1 MEQQMS
7 MNTRIRLSVMMFL
20 QYMMFA
26 VFWVPLAAYLTN
38 MNVEGMYKATI
49 LSSMALG
56 CLVAPLIC
64 MIADRHFSSQK
75 VLTVLNFAC
84 GVLLLMAAKQDDP
97 MMLFIFLVLAMFCY
111 MPTWSLTNAIA
122 MANSPAEKFPQIRVF
137 GSIGWV
143 ASGLFSFVAGW
154 KMFGETAIDGT
165 NIPLLCGAGTALLAA
180 LVNTTLPDTPP
191 PSKGKEAS
199 IVDALGLRALTL
211 MKDFNFALF
220 IIISMLVMI
229 PFTIY
234 WSYGSMFLQDQGFE
248 FITITM
254 NWGQFVEMFLMLLV
268 PFALAKFGVKKTMLI
283 GLAALLAR
291 YVSFWGG
298 GTLNQ
303 NSLYF
308 LGILVHGIIFGFFFV
323 GGQVYVDKKAPPE
336 IRAQAQ
342 GLIVLICFG
351 IGMLIGNF
359 GNGAMIDSYS
369 AKLEPAAAGYTMPS
383 AVPSEEVTVADAKVS
398 NVKLYGRALS
408 ATEVAVLNMRDVV
421 KDADKAKALQDAA
434 DEPVK
439 LDDGLLAAGD
449 KAETAVTFSAVINLP
464 DGDEPLSGTLL
475 TMGSGD
481 DAVILGVEEDKLYF
495 QAGASRIAHRLKMN
509 RGQDEE
515 GNDKTVH
522 VVGTFDGKDL
532 RMYTD
537 GSIYKRVDWNPI
549 WVITTIFSVILLAA
563 FALLFK
569 DDVKEAAVAPAGDTP
584 SEPEGSTEA

>member
-7 MNTRIRLSVMMFL
+7 MNTRVRLSVMMLL

-84 GVLLLMAAKQDDP
+84 GVLLLLAAKQTDP

-154 KMFGETAIDGT
+154 KMFGETTIDGT

-248 FITITM
+248 YITITM
-254 NWGQFVEMFLMLLV
+254 NWGQLVEIFLMLLV

-351 IGMLIGNF
+351 MGMLIGNY

-383 AVPSEEVTVADAKVS
+383 AVPAEAVTVAGAKVS

-408 ATEVAVLNMRDVV
+408 GTEVAVLNMRDVV
-421 KDADKAKALQDAA
+421 KNAGKAQRIEDRA

-449 KAETAVTFSAVINLP
+449 KADTAVTFSVVINLP
-464 DGDEPLSGTLL
+464 ADDKDDETDDSLSGTLL

-481 DAVILGVEEDKLYF
+481 DAVILGVDDNKLYF
-495 QAGASRIAHRLKMN
+495 QAGASRIAHRLKMP
-509 RGQDEE
+509 RGQDDE
-515 GNDKTVH
+515 GEDKTVH

-532 RMYTD
+532 RMYTG
-537 GSIYKRVDWNPI
+537 GSIYKRVNWTPI
-549 WVITTIFSVILLAA
+549 WVITTIISVILLAA

-569 DDVKEAAVAPAGDTP
+569 DDVKEVAAAESD
-584 SEPEGSTEA
+584 ESTKA

>member
-7 MNTRIRLSVMMFL
+7 MNTRIKLSVMMLL

-84 GVLLLMAAKQDDP
+84 GVLLLLAAKQETP

-143 ASGLFSFVAGW
+143 ASGVFSLVAFKLF
-154 KMFGETAIDGT
+154 ETKIDGT
-165 NIPLLCGAGTALLAA
+165 SIPLMCGAGTALLAA
-180 LVNTTLPDTPP
+180 LLNTTLPDTPP
-191 PSKGKEAS
+191 PAKGKEAS

-211 MKDFNFALF
+211 LKDFNFAVF

-234 WSYGSMFLQDQGFE
+234 FSFGSQFLQDEGFE
-248 FITITM
+248 YITVTM
-254 NWGQFVEMFLMLLV
+254 NWGQLVEIFLMLLV

-283 GLAALLAR
+283 GMAALLAR
-291 YVSFWGG
+291 YVFFWGG
-298 GTLNQ
+298 GTLDQ

-351 IGMLIGNF
+351 IGMLLGTFI
-359 GNGAMIDSYS
+359 NG
-369 AKLEPAAAGYTMPS
+369 KLIEIYT
-383 AVPSEEVTVADAKVS
+383 
-398 NVKLYGRALS
+398 
-408 ATEVAVLNMRDVV
+408 
-421 KDADKAKALQDAA
+421 
-434 DEPVK
+434 
-439 LDDGLLAAGD
+439 
-449 KAETAVTFSAVINLP
+449 
-464 DGDEPLSGTLL
+464 
-475 TMGSGD
+475 
-481 DAVILGVEEDKLYF
+481 VEE
-495 QAGASRIAHRLKMN
+495 GVN
-509 RGQDEE
+509 
-515 GNDKTVH
+515 
-522 VVGTFDGKDL
+522 
-532 RMYTD
+532 
-537 GSIYKRVDWNPI
+537 WNPI
-549 WVITTIFSVILLAA
+549 WVITTVFSVILLAA

-569 DDVKEAAVAPAGDTP
+569 DDVRQVEVAAEAPAP
-584 SEPEGSTEA
+584 EEPAAAESDESTEA

>member
-7 MNTRIRLSVMMFL
+7 MNTRIKLSVMMFL

-26 VFWVPLAAYLTN
+26 VFWVPLSAYLTN
-38 MNVEGMYKATI
+38 MNVEGLYKATI

-64 MIADRHFSSQK
+64 MIADRHFASQK

-84 GVLLLMAAKQDDP
+84 AVLLLLAAKQDSP
-97 MMLFIFLVLAMFCY
+97 VMLFVFLVLAMFCY

-122 MANSPAEKFPQIRVF
+122 MANIPAEKFPQIRVF

-143 ASGLFSFVAGW
+143 ASGIFSFVAGW

-165 NIPLLCGAGTALLAA
+165 NIPLFCGAGVALLAA
-180 LVNTTLPDTPP
+180 LTNTTLPDTPP

-211 MKDFNFALF
+211 MKDRNFALF

-308 LGILVHGIIFGFFFV
+308 LGI
-323 GGQVYVDKKAPPE
+323 
-336 IRAQAQ
+336 
-342 GLIVLICFG
+342 
-351 IGMLIGNF
+351 
-359 GNGAMIDSYS
+359 
-369 AKLEPAAAGYTMPS
+369 
-383 AVPSEEVTVADAKVS
+383 
-398 NVKLYGRALS
+398 
-408 ATEVAVLNMRDVV
+408 
-421 KDADKAKALQDAA
+421 
-434 DEPVK
+434 
-439 LDDGLLAAGD
+439 
-449 KAETAVTFSAVINLP
+449 
-464 DGDEPLSGTLL
+464 
-475 TMGSGD
+475 
-481 DAVILGVEEDKLYF
+481 
-495 QAGASRIAHRLKMN
+495 
-509 RGQDEE
+509 
-515 GNDKTVH
+515 
-522 VVGTFDGKDL
+522 
-532 RMYTD
+532 
-537 GSIYKRVDWNPI
+537 
-549 WVITTIFSVILLAA
+549 
-563 FALLFK
+563 
-569 DDVKEAAVAPAGDTP
+569 
-584 SEPEGSTEA
+584 

>member
-7 MNTRIRLSVMMFL
+7 MNTRVRLSVMMLL

-84 GVLLLMAAKQDDP
+84 AVLLLLASKQATP

-143 ASGLFSFVAGW
+143 ASGIFSLVAFKLF
-154 KMFGETAIDGT
+154 ETKIDGT
-165 NIPLLCGAGTALLAA
+165 SIPLMCGAGTALLAA
-180 LVNTTLPDTPP
+180 LLNTTLPDTPP

-199 IVDALGLRALTL
+199 IIDALGLRALTL

-234 WSYGSMFLQDQGFE
+234 FSFGSQFLQDQGFE
-248 FITITM
+248 YITVTM
-254 NWGQFVEMFLMLLV
+254 NWGQLVEIFLMLLV

-298 GTLNQ
+298 GMLNQ

-351 IGMLIGNF
+351 IGMLIGTY
-359 GNGAMIDSYS
+359 GNAAMIDSMS

-421 KDADKAKALQDAA
+421 KDAEKAQRIEDRA

-439 LDDGLLAAGD
+439 LEDGLLAAGD
-449 KAETAVTFSAVINLP
+449 KAETAVSFSVVVNLP
-464 DGDEPLSGTLL
+464 ADDKDDETDDSLSGTLL

-481 DAVILGVEEDKLYF
+481 DVVVLGVDDNKLYF
-495 QAGASRIAHRLKMN
+495 QAGTSRITHRLKMP
-509 RGQDEE
+509 RGQDDE
-515 GNDKTVH
+515 GKDRTVH

-537 GSIYKRVDWNPI
+537 GSIYKRVDWTPI

-569 DDVKEAAVAPAGDTP
+569 DDVKEVAAAESD
-584 SEPEGSTEA
+584 ESTEA

>member
-1 MEQQMS
+1 MEEQMS
-7 MNTRIRLSVMMFL
+7 LNTRIKLSVMMLL

-26 VFWVPLAAYLTN
+26 VFWVPLSAYLTN

-97 MMLFIFLVLAMFCY
+97 MTLFIFLLLAMFCY

-143 ASGLFSFVAGW
+143 ASGVFSLVAGL
-154 KMFGETAIDGT
+154 KMFGETTIDGT

-180 LVNTTLPDTPP
+180 LLNTTLPDTPP

-211 MKDFNFALF
+211 LKDFNFAVF

-234 WSYGSMFLQDQGFE
+234 FSFGSQFLQDEGFE
-248 FITITM
+248 YITFTM
-254 NWGQFVEMFLMLLV
+254 NWGQLVEIFLMLLV

-298 GTLNQ
+298 GMLDQ

-308 LGILVHGIIFGFFFV
+308 FGILVHGIIFGFFFV

-351 IGMLIGNF
+351 IGMLLGTFI
-359 GNGAMIDSYS
+359 NG
-369 AKLEPAAAGYTMPS
+369 KLIEIYT
-383 AVPSEEVTVADAKVS
+383 
-398 NVKLYGRALS
+398 
-408 ATEVAVLNMRDVV
+408 
-421 KDADKAKALQDAA
+421 
-434 DEPVK
+434 
-439 LDDGLLAAGD
+439 
-449 KAETAVTFSAVINLP
+449 
-464 DGDEPLSGTLL
+464 
-475 TMGSGD
+475 
-481 DAVILGVEEDKLYF
+481 VEE
-495 QAGASRIAHRLKMN
+495 GVNWS
-509 RGQDEE
+509 
-515 GNDKTVH
+515 
-522 VVGTFDGKDL
+522 
-532 RMYTD
+532 
-537 GSIYKRVDWNPI
+537 PI
-549 WVITTIFSVILLAA
+549 WVITTVFSVIILGA
-563 FALLFK
+563 FVLLFK
-569 DDVKEAAVAPAGDTP
+569 DDVREVEVAAEASAPEEPAVAAVDTP
-584 SEPEGSTEA
+584 SEPNEDTEA